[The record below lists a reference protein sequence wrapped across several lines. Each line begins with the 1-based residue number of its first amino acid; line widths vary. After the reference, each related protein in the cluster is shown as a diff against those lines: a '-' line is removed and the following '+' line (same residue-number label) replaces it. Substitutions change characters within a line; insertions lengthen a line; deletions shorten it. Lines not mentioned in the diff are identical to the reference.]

1 MSTVGNWRG
10 PNIVKDGL
18 VLYLDPASPNSF
30 FNKSGTTIKDI
41 SGNNYAGSL
50 VNGPTYN
57 SSNGG
62 SIAFDGTNDTINLGN
77 ILNVGLNSWT
87 MSCWVKFNTGT
98 GTFGIIGK
106 TSLRSYLGRYT
117 FFVDSNNINALFQAS
132 SGDLITTSITPYLDG
147 NFHNLS
153 MTINRTGFFTLY
165 VDGVSKG
172 TPVNISSTSNVNLNT
187 STDYLFIGSYA
198 DITGQTPSLFLNG
211 NISQSLIYNRALSA
225 SEVLQ
230 NYNAT
235 KSRFGL

>member
-10 PNIVKDGL
+10 PNIVKDSL
-18 VLYLDPASPNSF
+18 VLYLDPGSPNSF

-41 SGNNYAGSL
+41 SGNNYTGSL

-62 SIAFDGTNDTINLGN
+62 SIGFDGTNDTINLGN

-87 MSCWVKFNTGT
+87 MSCWVKFNTGS

-117 FFVDSNNINALFQAS
+117 FFVESGNINALFQS
-132 SGDLITTSITPYLDG
+132 SGNAICTTSITPYLDG

-153 MTINRTGFFTLY
+153 MVINRTGFFTMY
-165 VDGVSKG
+165 IDGVLKG
-172 TPVNISSTSNVNLNT
+172 TEVNISSDVNVNLNT
-187 STDYLFIGSYA
+187 STDFLYIGSYA
-198 DITGQTPSLFLNG
+198 DITGQSPSLFLNG
-211 NISQSLIYNRALSA
+211 NVANSVIYNRNLSQQ
-225 SEVLQ
+225 EVLQ
-230 NYNAT
+230 NFNAT
-235 KSRFGL
+235 KSRFGF